1 MQHMRVQFT
10 ADEASADIKDPMRHV
25 VGDITHPTRH
35 RHRGQSNLLT
45 ANYHKS
51 VEAWIA
57 TLHADDCSKIS
68 KRTGYGKPGGDYVNE
83 SAGVDSRVTL
93 ADATDELMRTIQRPA
108 PSLRRGTDMFGED
121 AINDVMHMSS
131 LTRRAV
137 RAFAGGTRQSMVGQS
152 REWSSAAAAV
162 QYAALGRE
170 AFGNEA
176 EAKARREKL
185 NVLAINAR
193 YMKLVHKA
201 FAPSRMRIDKVTTS
215 NGVGPDAAAMLV
227 FPYYLHDRIN
237 QELYVA
243 HLFLQVMLAL
253 QRRQPPVSDKGISRA
268 YVMMLLVRQRHNVII
283 LKADHFMY
291 RSEALKDGSKQAK
304 QIDRLFGLKSP
315 PESVRA

>member
-1 MQHMRVQFT
+1 
-10 ADEASADIKDPMRHV
+10 
-25 VGDITHPTRH
+25 
-35 RHRGQSNLLT
+35 
-45 ANYHKS
+45 
-51 VEAWIA
+51 
-57 TLHADDCSKIS
+57 
-68 KRTGYGKPGGDYVNE
+68 
-83 SAGVDSRVTL
+83 
-93 ADATDELMRTIQRPA
+93 
-108 PSLRRGTDMFGED
+108 MFGED
-121 AINDVMHMSS
+121 SINDVMHMSS

-176 EAKARREKL
+176 EAKARRDKL
-185 NVLAINAR
+185 SVLAINAR

-201 FAPSRMRIDKVTTS
+201 FAPSRMRIDKVTTT

-304 QIDRLFGLKSP
+304 QIDRLFGLKPP